1 MRFVLFFQCTLHSNN
16 REMVYYSGMYS
27 DSKTEY
33 VLHLR
38 QGGFYLYP
46 IDLYLTINTTFF
58 SSRIMTIRDAKVLYD
73 LIDEARKVY
82 METQGKRIRIFTV
95 EELSCSSL
103 LTELY

>member
-1 MRFVLFFQCTLHSNN
+1 MR
-16 REMVYYSGMYS
+16 YSGMYS

-33 VLHLR
+33 VLQPR
-38 QGGFYLYP
+38 WGGFYLYP
-46 IDLYLTINTTFF
+46 IDLSLSINPIVF
-58 SSRIMTIRDAKVLYD
+58 SSRIMTIGDAKVLYD

-82 METQGKRIRIFTV
+82 METQGKRIRIFTI